1 MCYVLLT
8 HERKRVNEDEFAAR
22 LAAIASP
29 QRIRILAELTGGQLH
44 VSELARRVEMSRAL
58 LYMHLTKLEEAGFV
72 TGHLE
77 LGADGKALKFFEAI
91 PFTITI
97 DLQTLAEAAKRGNHS
112 WPSTGTS
119 SSG

>member
-1 MCYVLLT
+1 MV
-8 HERKRVNEDEFAAR
+8 VMDAAELSGR

-29 QRIRILAELTGGQLH
+29 QRMRIIAMLSGEALH
-44 VSELARRVEMSRAL
+44 VSELARRMGMSRAL

-77 LGADGKALKFFEAI
+77 MSDDGKALKIFELL

-97 DLQTLAEAAKRGNHS
+97 TAKTLIAAVAAQQES
-112 WPSTGTS
+112 ETL
-119 SSG
+119 